1 MTSPTNGMSAS
12 EIIAALREK
21 LDGRA
26 TTIVRYPDTVE
37 HVRRLSD
44 EIAGLPA
51 DDGSNGV
58 GKGGK
63 TGPGDHRAI
72 TEALDRL
79 MSETGPLG
87 RDPEV
92 LERVRRLDRAVTAAA
107 DAVPST
113 EELSG
118 HFDSD
123 HPLYGLRPCH
133 DLPRSTE
140 KTRYA
145 LAGAAKAR
153 VRLIRFWALRPVWF
167 EEVIETPNRQR
178 NEILRAIRADAV
190 S

>member
-1 MTSPTNGMSAS
+1 MPHHGYEAVQALRDPAQVRYFSQGTARVTSPTNGMSAS

-113 EELSG
+113 EELSVG
-118 HFDSD
+118 ILIAIIPYTAFVHVMICPDLRRRRGMPSQGQRK
-123 HPLYGLRPCH
+123 PESVSSASGL
-133 DLPRSTE
+133 
-140 KTRYA
+140 
-145 LAGAAKAR
+145 
-153 VRLIRFWALRPVWF
+153 
-167 EEVIETPNRQR
+167 
-178 NEILRAIRADAV
+178 
-190 S
+190 